1 MYLHHVY
8 LVHILEQ
15 CLLTISAVCTNKAFW
30 TATLVAVYT
39 IYTGAMV
46 EAGDT
51 STLIYFW
58 QHQNCV
64 NNAVMK
70 PKAGYAAVWQV
81 CLEYSTMLVS
91 VYQLYWKPQTEST
104 RLVRVVDQLLPLL
117 LSFCWSW
124 EIVKKERTINQTNK
138 SKQYRGIYRMKIYE
152 FSGHE
157 CHYF

>member
-51 STLIYFW
+51 STLIYLW

-70 PKAGYAAVWQV
+70 PKAGYAAV
-81 CLEYSTMLVS
+81 
-91 VYQLYWKPQTEST
+91 
-104 RLVRVVDQLLPLL
+104 
-117 LSFCWSW
+117 
-124 EIVKKERTINQTNK
+124 
-138 SKQYRGIYRMKIYE
+138 
-152 FSGHE
+152 
-157 CHYF
+157 